1 MPSEQPDPGSL
12 NSTRRPASLKTINKK
27 QKLGVDPKQVEPTSK
42 RQAKKRLTFDLPLLR
57 LEGLARVL
65 SRLPQ
70 AENHGFLLL
79 EGLAQVLV
87 RDAELGQLPVEP
99 RDFFVPLLEGC
110 LRPLEYGALL
120 L

>member
-1 MPSEQPDPGSL
+1 
-12 NSTRRPASLKTINKK
+12 
-27 QKLGVDPKQVEPTSK
+27 
-42 RQAKKRLTFDLPLLR
+42 LTFDLLPLR

-87 RDAELGQLPVEP
+87 RDAELDQLPVEP

-110 LRPLEYGALL
+110 LRPLECGALL